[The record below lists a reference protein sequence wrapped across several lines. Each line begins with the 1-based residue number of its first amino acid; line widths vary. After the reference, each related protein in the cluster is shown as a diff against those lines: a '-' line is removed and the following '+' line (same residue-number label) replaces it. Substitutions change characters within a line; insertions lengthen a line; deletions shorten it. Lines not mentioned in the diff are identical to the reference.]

1 MRPMTLSAPTFDW
14 WIGQLHP
21 LRPGFW
27 LLLSFGLSLLALVAG
42 RVLPPHYR
50 WWLRVGRWTL
60 TPYLGLLVGGL
71 SPRLMGLSGLDW
83 VAGLGLGVG
92 LIFAIWL
99 FLALFQATLHRE
111 ESDPHRPG
119 GLPIWQ
125 LLTDAGAQEFHW
137 TFLRGAVWEL
147 LLALPA
153 PPELP
158 GYWAVWLATALA
170 LPGVFAHP
178 RQTPQQLIRLLLLL
192 TTAVLFF
199 YTRNFYL
206 CWLLHASATF
216 LMGQG
221 RLSGGGEFADGE
233 AVDSSRLGNA

>member
-1 MRPMTLSAPTFDW
+1 MTLSGLDFDW
-14 WIGQLHP
+14 LLAQLHP

-27 LLLSFGLSLLALVAG
+27 LLLSVGLSLFFLAAG
-42 RVLPPHYR
+42 RVLPQQFR

-71 SPRLMGLSGLDW
+71 SPRLMGLSDLDW

-99 FLALFQATLHRE
+99 FLALFQAALHRE
-111 ESDPHRPG
+111 ESASEPG
-119 GLPIWQ
+119 SGLPGWQ
-125 LLTDAGAQEFHW
+125 WITEAGAQEFHW
-137 TFLRGAVWEL
+137 SFLRGAVWEL

-153 PPELP
+153 PPALP

-170 LPGVFAHP
+170 LPGIFTHH
-178 RQTPQQLIRLLLLL
+178 RQIPQQLIRLLLLL

-216 LMGQG
+216 LIGQG
-221 RLSGGGEFADGE
+221 RLSGGGEFASGE
-233 AVDSSRLGNA
+233 AVDKSPAGNA